1 VSRKIFYHTR
11 LFFPFLFLIFS
22 LVGMGVG
29 LLDITILVPLTA
41 LGVSF
46 ANGSLYTQ
54 TNRLI
59 DRDVPDKYNLVSL
72 SFWLFVGDIGS
83 VCGSNL
89 ISYISTW
96 ITELYGGTASSC

>member
-1 VSRKIFYHTR
+1 MFR
-11 LFFPFLFLIFS
+11 LINPFLFLLFS
-22 LVGMGVG
+22 IGGIVIG

-54 TNRLI
+54 SNRKI
-59 DRDVPDKYNLVSL
+59 DRDVPEKYNLVSL

-83 VCGSNL
+83 VLGSNM
-89 ISYISTW
+89 ISFISTW
-96 ITELYGGTASSC
+96 VKDIYNPAELSSSYC